1 MSKLHSDLLDQ
12 KLAVWPNN
20 QCFYRHLSP
29 GLDASQS
36 EKPRYPT
43 VWEWWEVP
51 GLRSGCACGNMH
63 VRIHMC
69 KHVYVCTHIPLGHR
83 TRKLSWK
90 NYRPEAGGGKLMR
103 SEAALWYLRLLTM
116 SALNA
121 VHCLTNFL
129 CPVPFTLLSCK
140 QTLETW
146 LALQTFRHL
155 ECFFIFFKA
164 YSLFPHLLKGKERAV
179 LPDICLSLAWF
190 KHGLR
195 DYLSI
200 KYMTERNRNYLGLR
214 CFRWQFLLYTA
225 LAIQDNT
232 DLLWSLKR
240 F

>member
-20 QCFYRHLSP
+20 QCFYRHLSL

-36 EKPRYPT
+36 ENPRYPT

-83 TRKLSWK
+83 ARKLSWK

-103 SEAALWYLRLLTM
+103 SQAALWYLRLLTM

-129 CPVPFTLLSCK
+129 CPVPFMLLSCK

-155 ECFFIFFKA
+155 ECFFIFFLKPTLSSLTYWKA
-164 YSLFPHLLKGKERAV
+164 KKEQFSQISVCPWLDLNMGCGIICQSNTWQRETGITWVWDVSDDNFFFTLLQLFKTTQ
-179 LPDICLSLAWF
+179 IC
-190 KHGLR
+190 
-195 DYLSI
+195 
-200 KYMTERNRNYLGLR
+200 
-214 CFRWQFLLYTA
+214 C
-225 LAIQDNT
+225 
-232 DLLWSLKR
+232 DL
-240 F
+240 